1 MRRFVAPPL
10 ARAPISA
17 QLDYLDYPWLVVMS
31 ARSQSEFCMDFC
43 FSTIGIFRFSRWS
56 RADRVLRFV
65 DVCKLLF
72 VGCVCAVVAAIG
84 LQEQIWIAAAIVHS
98 MLWCVV

>member
-17 QLDYLDYPWLVVMS
+17 QLDYLDYLWLVVMS

-43 FSTIGIFRFSRWS
+43 FSTICFLGFLGGV
-56 RADRVLRFV
+56 ADRVLRFV

-98 MLWCVV
+98 MLWYVV

>member
-17 QLDYLDYPWLVVMS
+17 QLDYLDYPWLVVLS
-31 ARSQSEFCMDFC
+31 CPPDPRVNSVW
-43 FSTIGIFRFSRWS
+43 IFVFPRLFFGFLGGV
-56 RADRVLRFV
+56 ADRVLRFV

-98 MLWCVV
+98 MLWYVV

>member
-1 MRRFVAPPL
+1 
-10 ARAPISA
+10 
-17 QLDYLDYPWLVVMS
+17 
-31 ARSQSEFCMDFC
+31 MDFC
-43 FSTIGIFRFSRWS
+43 FFNGLGFFGFLGGV
-56 RADRVLRFV
+56 ADRVLRFV

-98 MLWCVV
+98 MLWYVV

>member
-1 MRRFVAPPL
+1 
-10 ARAPISA
+10 
-17 QLDYLDYPWLVVMS
+17 
-31 ARSQSEFCMDFC
+31 MDFL
-43 FSTIGIFRFSRWS
+43 FFHDLDFLGFLGGV
-56 RADRVLRFV
+56 ADRVLRFV

-98 MLWCVV
+98 MLWYVV

>member
-17 QLDYLDYPWLVVMS
+17 QLDYLDYPWLVVLS
-31 ARSQSEFCMDFC
+31 CPPDPRVNSVWLVVFHDLDLL
-43 FSTIGIFRFSRWS
+43 RFSRLV
-56 RADRVLRFV
+56 ADRVFRFV

-72 VGCVCAVVAAIG
+72 GGCVCVVVAAIG
-84 LQEQIWIAAAIVHS
+84 LQEQI
-98 MLWCVV
+98 

>member
-1 MRRFVAPPL
+1 MYGFLFFHDLGFLGFLGGV
-10 ARAPISA
+10 
-17 QLDYLDYPWLVVMS
+17 
-31 ARSQSEFCMDFC
+31 
-43 FSTIGIFRFSRWS
+43 
-56 RADRVLRFV
+56 ADRVLRFV

-98 MLWCVV
+98 MLWYVV